1 MMWWRAHPLRSR
13 VVGAPRLSWLRG
25 GAGIAVAMGVMN
37 VATYAYTMLAA
48 HFLGPQRYSAF
59 VALLNLLL
67 VVSVVS
73 LGLQAVAARRI
84 AASPEHLGQIQH
96 QVLRV
101 SWRTSLAVGGLL
113 LLATPLV
120 VHLLRLD
127 DPRLAVVVAASA
139 VPLTMMGGQ
148 AGTLQ
153 GERRWKALG
162 WVYVAAGVPRLVVGT
177 SLLLWNPTELW
188 ALAAVAIGFCAPVV
202 VGWFVLRHRREPGAV
217 SEEHRG
223 LAIVRESLHNSQA
236 LFAYFALS
244 TVDIVVA
251 RNVLPDHDSGLYA
264 AGLIMTKAMLFLPQF
279 VVVVAFPAM
288 STPAQRRRALTR
300 SMLTVS
306 ALGAVG
312 AFGAWALADPLMVF
326 VGGHQFDEMRDRL
339 WVFAVLGSVL
349 SMLQLLVY
357 AVLARRGR
365 RSVYLVWAAL
375 LATVLLGLTTSTLV
389 GLVTVVLAVD
399 TALLVVLLGVSL
411 WLVREEPDHSGATT
425 R

>member
-1 MMWWRAHPLRSR
+1 
-13 VVGAPRLSWLRG
+13 
-25 GAGIAVAMGVMN
+25 MGVMN
-37 VATYAYTMLAA
+37 VATYGYTMLAA
-48 HFLGPQRYSAF
+48 YFLGPQRYSAF

-73 LGLQAVAARRI
+73 LGLQAAAARRI
-84 AASPEHLGQIQH
+84 SASPEHLGQIQD

-113 LLATPLV
+113 LASAPLV
-120 VHLLRLD
+120 DRLLRLD
-127 DPRLAVVVAASA
+127 DLRLAVVVAVGA

-153 GERRWKALG
+153 GERRWTALG

-177 SLLLWNPTELW
+177 WLLLWRPSELW
-188 ALAAVAIGFCAPVV
+188 ALVAVAIGFCAPVV
-202 VGWFVLRHRREPGAV
+202 VGWFVLRHEREPGEV
-217 SEEHRG
+217 SREHRG
-223 LAIVRESLHNSQA
+223 LAVVRESLHNSQA

-251 RNVLPDHDSGLYA
+251 RNVLPAHDSGLYA

-288 STPAQRRRALTR
+288 STPAQRRLALTR
-300 SMLTVS
+300 SMLTVT
-306 ALGAVG
+306 ALGAIG
-312 AFGAWALADPLMVF
+312 AVAAWLLDDPLMVF
-326 VGGHQFDEMRDRL
+326 VGGHRFHEIRDRL

-357 AVLARRGR
+357 AVLARQGR
-365 RSVYLVWAAL
+365 RSIYLVWAAL
-375 LATVLLGLTTSTLV
+375 VTLVALGLTTNTLV
-389 GLVTVVLAVD
+389 GLVTVVLTVD
-399 TALLVVLLGVSL
+399 IALLVVLIGVSL
-411 WLVREEPDHSGATT
+411 WLVRAEPAGAGAT